1 MVLNE
6 FLFDLDVANDFLE
19 ESTFID
25 LIAQTANIAQ
35 NAVSGAIPDWRSELD
50 AQLTRLD
57 EYVYGFE
64 TERPTLLIE
73 NTYLKM
79 TDEGSVLYNYRSILE
94 EIFQNILTAVTRIN
108 ELSENLR
115 TFATHTKQV
124 LSGLGVVGI
133 EAPEEE
139 EHDGQLVRFEFKDGS
154 DFNTL
159 RELGTVGRNLNV
171 HIRSL
176 VKIDPEA
183 TMPDIEFHTISK
195 SSPFNLS
202 AWLTK
207 NVANA
212 INTII
217 GGGLD
222 NFKKVQEIQVL
233 REDVKRAKI
242 GTRSDEVDLIL
253 KEAKAGLELRVIEK
267 ITDQLMVNYPDE
279 GPNGTKAEVGE
290 GVKKAVEYLV
300 AKTSQGME
308 VKVIP
313 AQAEMKSSDHGR
325 EIIEQY
331 SQQKTINEE
340 IMKQIPQSVND
351 TEEEVQEHDST
362 QDEPDEDGLDIG

>member
-171 HIRSL
+171 HIRCLTLNSIPSRSHRHSIFLHGSRKTSPTLSIRSL
-176 VKIDPEA
+176 VA
-183 TMPDIEFHTISK
+183 GWTISRKYKRFK
-195 SSPFNLS
+195 SC
-202 AWLTK
+202 
-207 NVANA
+207 
-212 INTII
+212 
-217 GGGLD
+217 
-222 NFKKVQEIQVL
+222 
-233 REDVKRAKI
+233 
-242 GTRSDEVDLIL
+242 
-253 KEAKAGLELRVIEK
+253 EK
-267 ITDQLMVNYPDE
+267 MSKGQ
-279 GPNGTKAEVGE
+279 
-290 GVKKAVEYLV
+290 
-300 AKTSQGME
+300 
-308 VKVIP
+308 
-313 AQAEMKSSDHGR
+313 R
-325 EIIEQY
+325 
-331 SQQKTINEE
+331 
-340 IMKQIPQSVND
+340 
-351 TEEEVQEHDST
+351 
-362 QDEPDEDGLDIG
+362 